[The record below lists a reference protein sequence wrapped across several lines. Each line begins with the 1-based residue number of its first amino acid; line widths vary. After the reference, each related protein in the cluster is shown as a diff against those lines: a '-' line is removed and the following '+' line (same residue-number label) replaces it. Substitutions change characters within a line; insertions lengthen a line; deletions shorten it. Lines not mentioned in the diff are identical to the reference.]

1 MFPHEVDERRGLA
14 LGLAR
19 RVYTALAEET
29 GDRSDRL
36 MLADLDLRAGDADAA
51 RRRYEEV
58 LARDGGSTEALRGAA
73 RAAAAAG
80 DRAGALAYWRKVL
93 EASTEGGTAWYEARL
108 AQVTLLRDDGRR
120 AEACQLLHGSR
131 GRATSTG
138 ADQLNSRLS
147 GMESEV
153 CR

>member
-1 MFPHEVDERRGLA
+1 MGEYGHGYNADFVDPERTNL
-14 LGLAR
+14 
-19 RVYTALAEET
+19 E
-29 GDRSDRL
+29 SP
-36 MLADLDLRAGDADAA
+36 
-51 RRRYEEV
+51 
-58 LARDGGSTEALRGAA
+58 
-73 RAAAAAG
+73 
-80 DRAGALAYWRKVL
+80 LAYWRKVL